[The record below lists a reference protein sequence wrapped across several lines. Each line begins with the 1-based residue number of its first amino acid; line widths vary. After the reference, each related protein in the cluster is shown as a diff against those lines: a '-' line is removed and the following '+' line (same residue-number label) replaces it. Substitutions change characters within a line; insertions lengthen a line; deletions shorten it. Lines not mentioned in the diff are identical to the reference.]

1 MRKRT
6 TIDDVAR
13 EAGVS
18 RQTVSRAINGMDG
31 ISEATR
37 ERVMDTV
44 NELGYRPS
52 RLAQGMASNQTHTV
66 GLVISNIVNPAQ
78 AQIVRGI
85 QDVAVRSDTNVFLR
99 NTDHSKEKE
108 RESIRSLVSEKVDG
122 IILLNSR
129 LEDEELIQFAN
140 ANCPIVLVH
149 RHLAAANIS
158 SIVTDVERTTKTV
171 IRYLIGSGH
180 HAIGLVTRLGSF
192 ENNGHIQGFL
202 SIMEST
208 ESLNQEGLPADWAK
222 NRIVQ
227 EEITLEGGYR
237 GTLQLLTRSPELSA
251 IFAYNDLMGIGAM
264 RACNELGRALP
275 KSTAIFGYGDIA
287 WCSYVTPAL
296 SSVRIQGHDLGR
308 QAMERL
314 VEMIGK
320 PDRIFPPIVLD
331 IELVFRESTDS
342 YGSH

>member
-31 ISEATR
+31 ISETTR

-52 RLAQGMASNQTHTV
+52 RLAQGMASNQTHTI
-66 GLVISNIVNPAQ
+66 GLVISNITNPAQ
-78 AQIVRGI
+78 AQVVRGI

-149 RHLAAANIS
+149 RRLAAENIS

-180 HAIGLVTRLGSF
+180 HSIGLVTRQGSY

-202 SIMEST
+202 SIMAAIDPNLS
-208 ESLNQEGLPADWAK
+208 GLRPDRAK
-222 NRIVQ
+222 NWIIQ
-227 EEITLEGGYR
+227 EEVTLEGGYR
-237 GTLQLLTRSPELSA
+237 AALKLLTRSPELSA
-251 IFAYNDLMGIGAM
+251 IFAYNDLMGIGAI
-264 RACNELGRALP
+264 RACHELGRDLP
-275 KSTAIFGYGDIA
+275 TSTAIFGYGDIA
-287 WCSYVTPAL
+287 WCSFVSPPL

-314 VEMIGK
+314 IEMIGK
-320 PDRIFPPIVLD
+320 PDTIFSPIVLD
-331 IELVFRESTDS
+331 IELVFRESSDS
-342 YGSH
+342 IASQ